1 MYLPL
6 QYQAP
11 KGSVFPLS
19 VTQEDLRESLSPHRF
34 FGVEDI
40 YALWER
46 TPEGS
51 FNRVEGFR
59 STDDIDIH
67 LKELQTEGAIPTLD
81 FVGFRKKSSHL
92 GEGHRCGG
100 PSKGSPLC
108 SHTCTAAGCCSGVFE
123 DARYQLP
130 PGTAHRGSLCSGGT
144 S

>member
-81 FVGFRKKSSHL
+81 FVGFRKKFPSWRGPQMQRPFQRKPSMQSHL
-92 GEGHRCGG
+92 HSSRMLFWGI
-100 PSKGSPLC
+100 
-108 SHTCTAAGCCSGVFE
+108 
-123 DARYQLP
+123 
-130 PGTAHRGSLCSGGT
+130 
-144 S
+144 